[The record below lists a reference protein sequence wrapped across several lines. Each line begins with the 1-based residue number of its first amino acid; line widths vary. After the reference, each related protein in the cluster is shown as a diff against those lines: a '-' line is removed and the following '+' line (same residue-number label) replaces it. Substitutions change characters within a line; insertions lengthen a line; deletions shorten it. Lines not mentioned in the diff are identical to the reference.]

1 MKLVVLDGYALNP
14 GDLSWDGLRQ
24 LGDVDIFDRTTPD
37 EVLPRASQADILLT
51 NKVRINAGHLEAL
64 PKLRYIGV
72 LATGYDV
79 IEVAAA
85 AARGIPV
92 CNVPGY
98 GTHSVAQHVFA
109 LLLEMTNGAGR
120 HGRVAQNKWSHSAD
134 FCFYEQ
140 PLTELDGKTLGIL
153 GFGSIGRAVTRIG
166 TALGMKV
173 IAHSRRPL
181 AEDGVTAVDL
191 PALFRDCDVLSLH
204 CPLTPD
210 TRQIINEERLKLMKP
225 SSYLINTARGN
236 LIDEAALAQAL
247 NQGELAGAGLDVLS
261 TEPPAPDN
269 PLLQAKN
276 CLLTPHIAWA
286 TREARQR
293 LLNQVITNIE
303 AYLAG
308 SPLHDVTLSVR

>member
-1 MKLVVLDGYALNP
+1 
-14 GDLSWDGLRQ
+14 
-24 LGDVDIFDRTTPD
+24 
-37 EVLPRASQADILLT
+37 
-51 NKVRINAGHLEAL
+51 
-64 PKLRYIGV
+64 
-72 LATGYDV
+72 
-79 IEVAAA
+79 
-85 AARGIPV
+85 
-92 CNVPGY
+92 
-98 GTHSVAQHVFA
+98 
-109 LLLEMTNGAGR
+109 
-120 HGRVAQNKWSHSAD
+120 
-134 FCFYEQ
+134 
-140 PLTELDGKTLGIL
+140 
-153 GFGSIGRAVTRIG
+153 
-166 TALGMKV
+166 MKV

-204 CPLTPD
+204 CPLTPN